1 MITYKQRHRKKNF
14 TTNKTEKTLINI
26 DYLIINL
33 DGTPFGDFPENSL
46 FNSFHYDFGTKI
58 FSNRSDIYYKN
69 EKIGTLVASPRSAI
83 LDANFAQLQFENHLF
98 YTFTHQELKTLITN
112 FCEQTGY
119 KFKAI
124 NRLDICIDKQD
135 KNNSYR
141 SLYDNIVNG
150 SFLISGRPKN
160 IQSYFETFKGKSVL
174 NGFQIGKRSSDKI
187 IRVYNKSLSLQL
199 TEKPY
204 INDFYANN
212 GFKNENVW
220 RFEYQLNS
228 AFFRNLKEYSQ
239 TKNEVQQDMTWG
251 IFNVSCLFELLS
263 IATKGF
269 FELHE
274 NTGKSQ
280 INKEK
285 KIQLF
290 DFETMKMVLTSQKTI
305 IKKLKK
311 VFISTI
317 TIKKRLAKSLF
328 REYYAN
334 EQDISY
340 IVALNLLLEDKDYT
354 TDKKLKVWF
363 LNKMNFYLHEFRNK
377 EKIQK
382 YFYPELFQEHCNF
395 FMDTIFSKY
404 VPILQNYE
412 PFEKH

>member
-1 MITYKQRHRKKNF
+1 MITYRQRHKKKNF
-14 TTNKTEKTLINI
+14 KPTKDNTLINI

-33 DGTPFGDFPENSL
+33 EGNPFGDFPETSNFKL
-46 FNSFHYDFGTKI
+46 QYYDYGTKI
-58 FSNRSDIYYKN
+58 FASRSDLYFKN
-69 EKIGTLVASPRSAI
+69 EKIGTLQHSPRSAI
-83 LDANFAQLQFENHLF
+83 LDVNFAQLQFENHLF
-98 YTFTHQELKTLITN
+98 YTLSHIDLKNLLVD
-112 FCEQTGY
+112 FLEQTNY
-119 KFKAI
+119 LFKAI
-124 NRLDICIDKQD
+124 NRLDICIDKND
-135 KNNSYR
+135 KNHNYR
-141 SLYDNIVNG
+141 NIYDNIING
-150 SFLISGRPKN
+150 SYLISGRPKN
-160 IQSYFETFKGKSVL
+160 LQSYFETYKGKSIL
-174 NGFQIGKRSSDKI
+174 NGFQIGKRTSDKI
-187 IRVYNKSLSLQL
+187 IRVYNKTLSLQL

-204 INDFYANN
+204 INDFFQNN
-212 GFKNENVW
+212 GIKNENVW

-228 AFFRNLKEYSQ
+228 AFFRHLKEIGQ
-239 TKNEVQQDMTWG
+239 TSKEVVQDMTWG
-251 IFNVSCLFELLS
+251 IFNKSTLFELLK

-285 KIQLF
+285 KIELF
-290 DFETMKMVLTSQKTI
+290 DFDIMRNQVTKQVTI

-311 VFISTI
+311 GLVSSL

-340 IVALNLLLEDKDYT
+340 IVALNLLLEDKDYV

-363 LNKMNFYLHEFRNK
+363 LNKMNFYLHEFRQN

-382 YFYPELFQEHCNF
+382 YFYTELFQEHCNF
-395 FMDTIFSKY
+395 FMDTIFTKY

-412 PFEKH
+412 PS

>member
-1 MITYKQRHRKKNF
+1 MITYRQRHKKKRF
-14 TTNKTEKTLINI
+14 STSKIEKTLINI

-33 DGTPFGDFPENSL
+33 DGQPFKDFPEQSN
-46 FNSFHYDFGTKI
+46 FHTVHYDFGTKI
-58 FSNRSDIYYKN
+58 FGSRSDVYFKN
-69 EKIGTLVASPRSAI
+69 EKIATLLHSPRASI
-83 LDANFAQLQFENHLF
+83 LDSNFAQMQFENHLF
-98 YTFTHQELKTLITN
+98 YTLSHNELETIIN
-112 FCEQTGY
+112 QFCEETGY

-135 KNNSYR
+135 VNHSYR
-141 SLYDNIVNG
+141 NLYDNIIKG
-150 SFLISGRPKN
+150 TFLISGRPKN

-174 NGFQIGKRSSDKI
+174 NGFQIGKRTSDKI
-187 IRVYNKSLSLQL
+187 IRVYNKTLSLQL

-204 INDFYANN
+204 INDYYKNN
-212 GFKNENVW
+212 SFKNENIW

-228 AFFRNLKEYSQ
+228 AFFRNLKEVSHADQ
-239 TKNEVQQDMTWG
+239 NINQDMTWN
-251 IFNVSCLFELLS
+251 IFKVSTLFELLK

-290 DFETMKMVLTSQKTI
+290 CFETMQKAITVQKTI
-305 IKKLKK
+305 ITKLKK
-311 VFISTI
+311 LFISTT

-340 IVALNLLLEDKDYT
+340 IIALNLLLEDLDMT
-354 TDKKLKVWF
+354 TEKKLKIWF
-363 LNKMNFYLHEFRNK
+363 QNKIHFYLHEFENK
-377 EKIQK
+377 EKIIK
-382 YFYPELFQEHCNF
+382 YFDKVLFAEHQTLF
-395 FMDTIFSKY
+395 
-404 VPILQNYE
+404 L
-412 PFEKH
+412 

>member
-1 MITYKQRHRKKNF
+1 MITYNQRHQKKNF
-14 TTNKTEKTLINI
+14 KPQTKKALVNI

-33 DGTPFGDFPENSL
+33 EGNPFGDFEENSN
-46 FNSFHYDFGTKI
+46 FNLKHYDYGTKI
-58 FSNRSDIYYKN
+58 FATRSDLYFKN
-69 EKIGTLVASPRSAI
+69 EKIGTLQHSPRSTI
-83 LDANFAQLQFENHLF
+83 LDVNFAQLQFENHLF
-98 YTFTHQELKTLITN
+98 YTLSLSGLKNLITQ
-112 FCEQTGY
+112 FCEETAY

-124 NRLDICIDKQD
+124 NRLDICIDKNDTNHNYRYIYD
-135 KNNSYR
+135 K
-141 SLYDNIVNG
+141 IING
-150 SFLISGRPKN
+150 SYLISGRPKN
-160 IQSYFETFKGKSVL
+160 LQSYFETFKGKSIL
-174 NGFQIGKRSSDKI
+174 NGFQIGKRTSDKI
-187 IRVYNKSLSLQL
+187 IRVYNKTLSLQL

-204 INDFYANN
+204 INDFFQNN
-212 GFKNENVW
+212 GIKNENIW

-228 AFFRNLKEYSQ
+228 AFFRHLKEFSQ
-239 TKNEVQQDMTWG
+239 TKDEVQQDMTWG
-251 IFNVSCLFELLS
+251 IFNQSTLFELLK

-290 DFETMKMVLTSQKTI
+290 DFDSMRQAVTQQTTVI
-305 IKKLKK
+305 RKLKK
-311 VFISTI
+311 GFVSST

-340 IVALNLLLEDKDYT
+340 IIALNLLLEDTDYT

-363 LNKMNFYLHEFRNK
+363 LNKMNFYLLEFRNK

-382 YFYPELFQEHCNF
+382 YFYRELFQEHCNL
-395 FMDTIFSKY
+395 FMDVIFTQYKTLEN
-404 VPILQNYE
+404 VD
-412 PFEKH
+412 

>member
-1 MITYKQRHRKKNF
+1 M
-14 TTNKTEKTLINI
+14 
-26 DYLIINL
+26 
-33 DGTPFGDFPENSL
+33 
-46 FNSFHYDFGTKI
+46 
-58 FSNRSDIYYKN
+58 
-69 EKIGTLVASPRSAI
+69 
-83 LDANFAQLQFENHLF
+83 QFENHLF
-98 YTFTHQELKTLITN
+98 YSFTLQELKNLIFD
-112 FCEQTGY
+112 FCDQTGY
-119 KFKAI
+119 NFKAI

-135 KNNSYR
+135 KQNTYR
-141 SLYDNIVNG
+141 SLYENIVNG
-150 SFLISGRPKN
+150 SYLISGRPKN

-174 NGFQIGKRSSDKI
+174 NGFQIGKRTSDKI
-187 IRVYNKSLSLQL
+187 IRVYNKTLSLQL

-204 INDFYANN
+204 INDFYAEN
-212 GFKNENVW
+212 GFKNENIW

-251 IFNVSCLFELLS
+251 IFNVSALFELLKV
-263 IATKGF
+263 ATKGF

-290 DFETMKMVLTSQKTI
+290 CFETMQKALTLKKTVI
-305 IKKLKK
+305 RKLKK
-311 VFISTI
+311 VFISTT

-340 IVALNLLLEDKDYT
+340 IIALNLLLEDTDLT

-363 LNKMNFYLHEFRNK
+363 KNKLNFYLHEFRNK
-377 EKIQK
+377 EKIKK
-382 YFYPELFQEHCNF
+382 YFDSSLFIEHQTLF
-395 FMDTIFSKY
+395 
-404 VPILQNYE
+404 L
-412 PFEKH
+412 